1 MLYQKKERLLKV
13 CKSLDVEFVELF
25 KKAEEKD
32 ATNLVMKANGIMRK
46 SEERAAKCRH

>member
-25 KKAEEKD
+25 KKAEEK

-46 SEERAAKCRH
+46 SEERAAKCHH